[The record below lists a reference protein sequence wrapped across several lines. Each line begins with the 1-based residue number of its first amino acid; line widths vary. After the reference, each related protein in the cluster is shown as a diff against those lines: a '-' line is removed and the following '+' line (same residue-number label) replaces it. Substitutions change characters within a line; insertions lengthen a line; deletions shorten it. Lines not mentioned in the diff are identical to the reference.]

1 MGYSIEPA
9 FLFNAELT
17 RLIVKA
23 GTELENQWFF
33 FDGAFTSSSTLE
45 SGGFNSWTHENFV
58 VVSDKKIIAYF
69 EGQWSR
75 PMDIISGF
83 RLILF
88 DKQYSLTMMRAIM
101 DFLDYLFRCRGCHA
115 FNWTVAVKNEHAYR
129 IYEKFIK
136 NHCGHRVGLRHHAQK
151 GYAGEI
157 SDIVL
162 YEITKDEY
170 FEYKGRMLK

>member
-33 FDGAFTSSSTLE
+33 FDGAFTSASTLE
-45 SGGFNSWTHENFV
+45 LSGFNSWAHENFV
-58 VVSDKKIIAYF
+58 VVSDQKIIAYF

-88 DKQYSLTMMRAIM
+88 DKQYSLTMTRAIM
-101 DFLDYLFRCRGCHA
+101 DFLDYLFCCRGCQA

-151 GYAGEI
+151 SYAGEI

-170 FEYKGRMLK
+170 LGYKERRCK